1 VVKQSPKTPPADEP
15 ASFTIQT
22 DNSCAIKINDS
33 LYELYMDDVLIGT
46 FEDPA
51 NLPEIPI
58 YEKEIR

>member
-1 VVKQSPKTPPADEP
+1 MSRRPLPY
-15 ASFTIQT
+15 IQT
-22 DNSCAIKINDS
+22 NNSYAIKINDS